1 MRHRRRTSDRLGPRW
16 SGALGA
22 LAGAAGVAL
31 AAYAAHAAAGDAQ
44 RWLYTAAAMAALHG
58 ALLVVYTPG
67 GARLGGFARLAFL
80 AGILLF
86 SGSLV
91 AAHMFGLPTRL
102 APAGGS
108 LLIAGWLLVAL
119 DRARG

>member
-1 MRHRRRTSDRLGPRW
+1 MRHRRRSSDRMSPRG
-16 SGALGA
+16 SGVFGA

-31 AAYAAHAAAGDAQ
+31 AAYAAHAATGEAQ
-44 RWLYTAAAMAALHG
+44 RWLYTAAAMALVHG
-58 ALLVVYTPG
+58 VLLVAYVPG
-67 GARLGGFARLAFL
+67 GPRLGGMARLAL
-80 AGILLF
+80 VAGVLLF

-91 AAHMFGLPTRL
+91 AAHAFGYPTRL
-102 APAGGS
+102 APVGGS

>member
-1 MRHRRRTSDRLGPRW
+1 MRHRRRSSDRSSPRA

-22 LAGAAGVAL
+22 LAGAGGVAL
-31 AAYAAHAAAGDAQ
+31 AAYAAHGATGEAP
-44 RWLYTAAAMAALHG
+44 RWRYTPAAMA
-58 ALLVVYTPG
+58 LVPGVRLVAYVPG
-67 GARLGGFARLAFL
+67 GPRVGGMARFALV
-80 AGILLF
+80 AGVLLF

-91 AAHMFGLPTRL
+91 AAHAFGYPTQL
-102 APAGGS
+102 APVGGA

>member
-1 MRHRRRTSDRLGPRW
+1 MRYRRRTSDRTAPRG

-22 LAGAAGVAL
+22 VAGAGGVAL
-31 AAYAAHAAAGDAQ
+31 AAYAAHAAVGDAQ
-44 RWLYTAAAMAALHG
+44 RWLYTAAAMALVHG
-58 ALLVVYTPG
+58 VLLVAYTPSGPRIG
-67 GARLGGFARLAFL
+67 GLARLAL
-80 AGILLF
+80 LLGIALF

-91 AAHMFGLPTRL
+91 AAHAFGLPTRL
-102 APAGGS
+102 APIGGA